1 MEEYSEMNGQNDE
14 QNTGGEFGGSYYQ
27 HNAMPRE
34 KNSGQNSCAGYILV
48 GILCLLVGI
57 AVGSCTTTL
66 AISGIKEAAES
77 ILPGEDNGS
86 GDNDDSGFSF
96 EWHFGGKKP
105 ENNRPAKDEEYQE
118 PEKKQYTG
126 REMPVLD
133 GQVPL
138 ISDTVNPA
146 PDIVEQTFEGVVG
159 VNSYEKVKDKDELE
173 GYGSGFVISSE
184 GYIVTNAHVI
194 KGASKVTVT
203 LPDNDKQEIDAEVVG
218 YDSTMDIAV
227 LYIRKDGLKP
237 LALGSAENVRV
248 GDFTIAIGN
257 PSGSELAGTAT
268 FGIISATSRNVNIDG
283 RENEYLQTDAA
294 INPGNSGGALVNT
307 RGELIGI
314 NAMLYS
320 QTGSFSG
327 YGFAIPTSIM
337 NKVVADLKQY
347 GTVQRALIGIQGQD
361 VKNYVDAKKD
371 KGEDVDLGTM
381 EGIYVAK
388 VSEESAAE
396 EAGMKEGD
404 VITAI
409 DGKPVGKM
417 AELQEVLAKKRPGD
431 KVTVTYLRDKKKAT
445 KTLTLKNEK
454 GNTQVVKKADLDV
467 LGGNFRAVTDA
478 QKEQMNIG
486 YGLEVL
492 KVNAGKL
499 KNAGITKGFIIQ
511 RVNDSAVKTI
521 EDLQNAVKEAST
533 SKDPV
538 LYIQGVYPTGKKAY
552 FAVPLED

>member
-1 MEEYSEMNGQNDE
+1 MSALAFAFS
-14 QNTGGEFGGSYYQ
+14 TGTLLKV
-27 HNAMPRE
+27 NATPATSAAVPAQPVDLTYAAE
-34 KNSGQNSCAGYILV
+34 KSLPSVVHILSTKNSKVQTV
-48 GILCLLVGI
+48 EV
-57 AVGSCTTTL
+57 
-66 AISGIKEAAES
+66 ES
-77 ILPGEDNGS
+77 DPFSDFFSDPFGFFGNPQGNGGKQKRSVRTPKQQGS
-86 GDNDDSGFSF
+86 GSG
-96 EWHFGGKKP
+96 
-105 ENNRPAKDEEYQE
+105 
-118 PEKKQYTG
+118 
-126 REMPVLD
+126 VI
-133 GQVPL
+133 
-138 ISDTVNPA
+138 ISTD
-146 PDIVEQTFEGVVG
+146 
-159 VNSYEKVKDKDELE
+159 
-173 GYGSGFVISSE
+173 
-184 GYIVTNAHVI
+184 GYIVTNNHVV
-194 KGASKVTVT
+194 ADADELTVT
-203 LPDNDKQEIDAEVVG
+203 LNDNKEYSARIIGTDKASD
-218 YDSTMDIAV
+218 
-227 LYIRKDGLKP
+227 
-237 LALGSAENVRV
+237 LALIKIDGKNLPAI
-248 GDFTIAIGN
+248 TIANSDDIKVGEWVLAVGN
-257 PSGSELAGTAT
+257 PFNLTNTVTAG
-268 FGIISATSRNVNIDG
+268 IVSAKARSLYQNGVESFI
-283 RENEYLQTDAA
+283 QTDAA